1 MTSLISILRM
11 RAVKE
16 EALFEEVGVGDVGE
30 VGVVGKGIEEL
41 TTPKEN
47 FEDPG
52 GTLGNLEAPIVTRKS
67 SVTQA
72 PTGLTYMC
80 IYLYGHV

>member
-16 EALFEEVGVGDVGE
+16 EALFEEVGVGGVAVAGE
-30 VGVVGKGIEEL
+30 SVEAPEV